1 MNEIEEQPYDGRN
14 YTLTNP
20 RTGEELSLLG
30 PEFGE
35 ARPPRLQVVGPSI
48 EWAGVGLQWVAG
60 PNARLV
66 DIGRAFSSP
75 DALENMHVVDLR
87 TILAHL
93 DSAAKAI
100 VTELESRGAAR

>member
-1 MNEIEEQPYDGRN
+1 MSNPFADDAADARHDTPPKNYGDDPFVMQQNRVIE
-14 YTLTNP
+14 
-20 RTGEELSLLG
+20 
-30 PEFGE
+30 
-35 ARPPRLQVVGPSI
+35 VPSI

-60 PNARLV
+60 PNLRLV